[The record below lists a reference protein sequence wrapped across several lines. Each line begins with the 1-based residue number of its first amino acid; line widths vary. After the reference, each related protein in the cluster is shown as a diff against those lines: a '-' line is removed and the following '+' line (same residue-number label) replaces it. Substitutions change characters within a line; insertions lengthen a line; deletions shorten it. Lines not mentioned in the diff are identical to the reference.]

1 MDRGR
6 NKSKKGDGCMIK
18 YVHTNI
24 VAKDWEALA
33 RFYVEVFGCRPLMPE
48 RDLAGKWLDRL
59 TGINGAHIW
68 GVHLALPGYEEGQGP
83 TLEIFQYNTDT
94 GGTAP
99 AIDRPGYAHI
109 AFAVDDVQACVEDMI
124 AHGGGLLGDIV
135 ETQVGERTLTVAY
148 AKDIEGNLVEVQKWE

>member
-1 MDRGR
+1 
-6 NKSKKGDGCMIK
+6 MIK

-24 VAKDWEALA
+24 IAKDWEALA

-48 RDLAGKWLDRL
+48 RDLTGKWLDRL
-59 TGINGAHIW
+59 TGINGTHIR

-94 GGTAP
+94 GGTVP
-99 AIDRPGYAHI
+99 AIDRPGFAHI
-109 AFAVDDVQACVEDMI
+109 AFAVNDVQACVDDMI
-124 AHGGGLLGDIV
+124 AHGGELLGEIA
-135 ETQVGERTLTVAY
+135 ETQVGERILTVAY